1 LVAETIQNHDEGGVP
16 GKCSETVLRIFNS
29 KKQAKEK
36 SNMKATKTSDRR
48 SEWLAEAKK
57 LTLAAVDRQG
67 ALDDTCSRYGRDDGR
82 KKALQRVAKDTEK
95 IRQSCQHLHEIE
107 TREDPPM
114 GAAAIGI
121 SGTEPLQVAFTL
133 LVMSRLNENL
143 ACETSNVARLIEI
156 AAGRDPAE
164 GLTVRSA
171 FRRDSG
177 ILRPL
182 VECEV
187 GRTLDELDD
196 VALKESIFNQALEL
210 PDDAEADTVSDARSM
225 RLKRRLVV

>member
-1 LVAETIQNHDEGGVP
+1 
-16 GKCSETVLRIFNS
+16 
-29 KKQAKEK
+29 
-36 SNMKATKTSDRR
+36 MKATKRSDRR

-82 KKALQRVAKDTEK
+82 KEALQRVAKDTEK
-95 IRQSCQHLHEIE
+95 IRQSCRHLHEIE
-107 TREDPPM
+107 TRENPLM

-177 ILRPL
+177 VLRPL

-187 GRTLDELDD
+187 GRTLDELDE